1 MQLDSRTRRCRSISL
16 TPLIDVVFILLLFF
30 MITTRFGQEQGISI
44 SVPVDAASQRST
56 DEQSLRIRL
65 IAEGS
70 VQLGDA
76 IVGDM
81 NTLRGRAAVLDALA
95 SGIAVVVDSDDDVD
109 LQTFTRLI
117 DVLSALGLENISFQ
131 GLQ

>member
-1 MQLDSRTRRCRSISL
+1 
-16 TPLIDVVFILLLFF
+16 

-65 IAEGS
+65 IADGS